1 LGGEVEKGE
10 KVASPSPSIDLRA
23 LETSLSPSIGHQAWN
38 IPLAIK
44 LWIHLHLPSPSF
56 EKAIRIIRGFF
67 LKNVIFDSNIEKTY
81 SHNLLW

>member
-1 LGGEVEKGE
+1 VRSKEKDECLSKLFGGEVEKGE

-44 LWIHLHLPSPSF
+44 L
-56 EKAIRIIRGFF
+56 
-67 LKNVIFDSNIEKTY
+67 
-81 SHNLLW
+81 